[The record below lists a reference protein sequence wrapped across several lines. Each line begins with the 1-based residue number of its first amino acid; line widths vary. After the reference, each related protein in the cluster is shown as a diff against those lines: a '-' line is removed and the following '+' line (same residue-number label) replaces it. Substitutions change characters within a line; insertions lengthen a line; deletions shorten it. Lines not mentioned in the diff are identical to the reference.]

1 MAIINSTLSQAQAS
15 AGLSAW
21 DPRLAESLKTKS
33 TGPTSAIKDPK
44 ELAKLKRACQEM
56 EGVFMN
62 MLLKSMRNTVP
73 KNKDTG
79 GGFQIET
86 MQSFFDMEMTRN
98 LATSTGGGMGLADMI
113 YKNLT
118 EPGVTRVPQPINSGK

>member
-1 MAIINSTLSQAQAS
+1 MATLGTTVGALQPPN
-15 AGLSAW
+15 LSAW
-21 DPRLAESLKTKS
+21 DPRLAESLKTKTAGS
-33 TGPTSAIKDPK
+33 TSTIKDPK

-73 KNKDTG
+73 KNKETG
-79 GGFQIET
+79 GGFQTET

-98 LATSTGGGMGLADMI
+98 MAMSNGGMGLADMI
-113 YKNLT
+113 YKTLT
-118 EPGVTRVPQPINSGK
+118 EPGVTRAPQELKAGTPK